1 MGRLK
6 RIIRIRFENTIKNGE
21 TKQIMGFWVWYVLRI
36 YGSIIFRIHIVEFT
50 CRLHERKTIDF
61 AS

>member
-36 YGSIIFRIHIVEFT
+36 YGSIYSVYI
-50 CRLHERKTIDF
+50 
-61 AS
+61 